1 MYSKFF
7 NLRTEKQERIINAA
21 VYEFANKGFDNAS
34 TNEIVKAAGISK
46 GLLFHYFNNKKDLY
60 LFLYDYFLEVL
71 MEKFNPKIDG
81 DEKDFLK
88 KCRDVT
94 ILKLD
99 LIKIYPDMF
108 NFLSNAHFEESVE
121 IKDDLDKREKK
132 MITESFSKLY
142 SNIDYNL
149 FAENI
154 DIESAL
160 KIIMWTL
167 EGFSNQQQ
175 QKIKGKS
182 LINLNSEEIIPEMDK
197 YLDTLRKTLYR

>member
-1 MYSKFF
+1 
-7 NLRTEKQERIINAA
+7 
-21 VYEFANKGFDNAS
+21 
-34 TNEIVKAAGISK
+34 
-46 GLLFHYFNNKKDLY
+46 
-60 LFLYDYFLEVL
+60 
-71 MEKFNPKIDG
+71 
-81 DEKDFLK
+81 
-88 KCRDVT
+88 
-94 ILKLD
+94 
-99 LIKIYPDMF
+99 MF

-121 IKDDLDKREKK
+121 IKNDLDKREKK

-182 LINLNSEEIIPEMDK
+182 IINLNSEEIIPEMDK